1 MDLII
6 TTIASWKDNI
16 PNSKA
21 EKIDLTGIFTWIY
34 MIMGAL
40 AVIFLVYG
48 AIQYIISRGDPGKM
62 AQAKTTMIYAVVGL
76 IIVILAATIT
86 LLVFNALNGTIGT
99 GS

>member
-1 MDLII
+1 MDII
-6 TTIASWKDNI
+6 VKTLADWHDKI
-16 PNSKA
+16 PSNGKTS
-21 EKIDLTGIFTWIY
+21 IDLTGVFTWIY

-86 LLVFNALNGTIGT
+86 ALVFNALTKGQIGT
-99 GS
+99 

>member
-48 AIQYIISRGDPGKM
+48 AIQYIISPGKM

-86 LLVFNALNGTIGT
+86 LLVFNALNGTVGT